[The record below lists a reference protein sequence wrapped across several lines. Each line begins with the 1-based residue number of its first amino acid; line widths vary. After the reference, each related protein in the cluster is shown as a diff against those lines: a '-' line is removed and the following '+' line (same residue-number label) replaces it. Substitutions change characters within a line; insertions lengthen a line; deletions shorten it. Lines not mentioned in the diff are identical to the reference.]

1 MDTRHPP
8 DHLPDPLGDT
18 AELDLRLAGLREALS
33 AVDTPRCVDKELMQ
47 AFQAQFSR
55 RPRYRRL
62 GALEWIATALAG
74 GLGAA
79 MLALLLVPPRLAGDG
94 YPQAP
99 CCAWTTAAHLSPS
112 IRSNGSN
119 ASPRRAWSRPTC
131 HVRYWPHSACRSIRN
146 TRATASAPKC
156 WSTRPASRLP
166 CAWAPS
172 NDP

>member
-99 CCAWTTAAHLSPS
+99 LLRLDDGGAFVALDSLERIEREPAPRLVAADLPRTVLATLGLPIDPEYAGDS
-112 IRSNGSN
+112 IRAEMLVDAAGEPL
-119 ASPRRAWSRPTC
+119 AL
-131 HVRYWPHSACRSIRN
+131 
-146 TRATASAPKC
+146 
-156 WSTRPASRLP
+156 RLG
-166 CAWAPS
+166 AFE
-172 NDP
+172 